1 MAKAFFYCCFLSF
14 LIVTSY
20 HTSTNL
26 CPSMIL
32 PHINVRIA
40 FSSSSSVSTM
50 QGFNKH
56 ALDIFHSEISFSAF
70 YKLNIISCIT
80 FLPLWNFEQSQ
91 NTISISEVVFIFE
104 IQISK
109 NIFACH
115 VFMFLVFLN
124 VALQRMQNKNV
135 CLVFDQELEIKL
147 ST

>member
-1 MAKAFFYCCFLSF
+1 
-14 LIVTSY
+14 
-20 HTSTNL
+20 
-26 CPSMIL
+26 MIL

-70 YKLNIISCIT
+70 YKLNIISCK
-80 FLPLWNFEQSQ
+80 SQ

-104 IQISK
+104 IEINK

-135 CLVFDQELEIKL
+135 CLVFDQEFEIKL
-147 ST
+147 

>member
-1 MAKAFFYCCFLSF
+1 MYY
-14 LIVTSY
+14 I
-20 HTSTNL
+20 TSTL
-26 CPSMIL
+26 ELRTIY
-32 PHINVRIA
+32 
-40 FSSSSSVSTM
+40 
-50 QGFNKH
+50 
-56 ALDIFHSEISFSAF
+56 E
-70 YKLNIISCIT
+70 
-80 FLPLWNFEQSQ
+80 SQ

-104 IQISK
+104 IQINK